1 MPVTVDL
8 NPPNNTTLEYAGLT
22 SGNGQIVA
30 VPDRARSVFVTY
42 TPTSAG
48 TASIKVGN
56 TAGRPTDFTNMPK
69 TVAGD
74 VTATGYQDLPVG
86 VRWIG
91 LDPAS
96 GTWTMSVSY
105 KML

>member
-8 NPPNNTTLEYAGLT
+8 NQEDYTTLTYAGLT

-30 VPDRARSVFVTY
+30 VPQRAREIVVTY

-48 TASIKVGN
+48 TASIKFGA
-56 TAGRPTDFTNMPK
+56 TASTPSDFTNMPK
-69 TVAGD
+69 TNLGD
-74 VTATGYQDLPVG
+74 FSATGGQDIQSG

-96 GTWTMSVSY
+96 GTWTLNVSF
-105 KML
+105 KLL

>member
-8 NPPNNTTLEYAGLT
+8 NARNYTTLEYTGLT

-30 VPDRARSVFVTY
+30 VPDRARESVVTY

-48 TASIKVGN
+48 TASIKYGARA
-56 TAGRPTDFTNMPK
+56 TTPTDFTNMPK
-69 TVAGD
+69 TSIGD
-74 VTATGYQDLPVG
+74 FTATGGQEIQSG

-96 GTWTMSVSY
+96 GTWDFRVAY
-105 KML
+105 KMF

>member
-8 NPPNNTTLEYAGLT
+8 NLPNNTTLEYAGLT

-30 VPDRARSVFVTY
+30 VPDRARDIVVTY
-42 TPTSAG
+42 VPTSAG
-48 TASIKVGN
+48 TASVKYGVRAS
-56 TAGRPTDFTNMPK
+56 TPTDFTDMP
-69 TVAGD
+69 TTILGSF
-74 VTATGYQDLPVG
+74 TTTGGQEIQSG

-96 GTWTMSVSY
+96 GTWTFRVAY
-105 KML
+105 KMF